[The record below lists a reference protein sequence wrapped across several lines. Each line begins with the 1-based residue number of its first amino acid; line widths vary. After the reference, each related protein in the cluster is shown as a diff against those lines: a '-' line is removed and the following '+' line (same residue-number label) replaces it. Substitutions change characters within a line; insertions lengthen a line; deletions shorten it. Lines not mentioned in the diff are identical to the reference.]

1 MSTVGAVS
9 TARSTILVVISSN
22 LPIPGRFAVA
32 LRDRFSY
39 HSETAVSNGG
49 TFDFGMVSDGSAPR
63 YEITI
68 RNIVAGSETL
78 TLTGDPSAT
87 TTGAVSPSDEIF
99 KITSLPT
106 SYSLSF
112 GQLTRF
118 FFIVD
123 GIEPTVFPGVEY
135 TGSITIP
142 NSDGD
147 ESPFVVNLLVEF
159 DDLGGG
165 PP

>member
-1 MSTVGAVS
+1 
-9 TARSTILVVISSN
+9 
-22 LPIPGRFAVA
+22 
-32 LRDRFSY
+32 
-39 HSETAVSNGG
+39 
-49 TFDFGMVSDGSAPR
+49 
-63 YEITI
+63 
-68 RNIVAGSETL
+68 VAGSETL

-106 SYSLSF
+106 SYSLSS

-123 GIEPTVFPGVEY
+123 GNTTSPIPFFEY

-159 DDLGGG
+159 DAQGSG